1 MTKQELYKVRFRD
14 VAGFNHYYLNY
25 KEDTGDWSIDTIDE
39 VSLFRTSFTKEE
51 LKKQVSV
58 GYLIAHLQRYGSWY
72 R

>member
-1 MTKQELYKVRFRD
+1 MTKQKLYKVRFRD

-51 LKKQVSV
+51 LKKA
-58 GYLIAHLQRYGSWY
+58 GFSWVFDSPLTEVWELV
-72 R
+72 